1 MIVLLIIVTIWDL
14 YWKIKALWLAAK
26 LNQKKIFIALLIIN
40 SLGIVPIY
48 YLYKNNYFK
57 N

>member
-26 LNQKKIFIALLIIN
+26 LNQKRIFIALLIIN
-40 SLGIVPIY
+40 SLGVLPIY

>member
-1 MIVLLIIVTIWDL
+1 MIALAIIATIWDL

-40 SLGIVPIY
+40 SLRILPIY

>member
-1 MIVLLIIVTIWDL
+1 MIVLVIIVTIWDL